1 MICCNNLLKVIGD
14 AGHGNYTL
22 FEECLFRNGFAPVI
36 SIPTHE
42 RQNCKPSCINN
53 ILSGC
58 ITIRIGDHAPT
69 FEFTDIEFQ
78 VGPKMKK

>member
-1 MICCNNLLKVIGD
+1 MIGD

-22 FEECLFRNGFAPVI
+22 FEECLFKNGFAPVI

-58 ITIRIGDHAPT
+58 ITIRIGDHDPSPYLRTPGFNVAKQPNR
-69 FEFTDIEFQ
+69 D
-78 VGPKMKK
+78 